1 MGMTLLV
8 APSGEPITLAE
19 AKLQCRVDGTDD
31 DTLITGLIVVARKQ
45 AESCSAHVLLTQQ
58 WRLDLDCFP
67 VDSIDLPLPP
77 LTSVQSITYLDGD
90 GMRQTLAASEYTVIA
105 NKTPGVVLPAYGKS
119 WPSCRVTPGSV
130 QISFTAG
137 FGDAAAVPQEIKQ
150 WMLLHI
156 DTWYEHRA
164 SVSVGPGSGGVA
176 VMPYTDRLLSEY
188 RKKMIGF

>member
-19 AKLQCRVDGTDD
+19 ATLHCRVDGTDD
-31 DTLITGLIVVARKQ
+31 DALITALIVVAREK
-45 AESCSAHVLLTQQ
+45 AESRTARALLTQQ

-67 VDSIDLPLPP
+67 ADSIDLPKPQLA
-77 LTSVQSITYLDGD
+77 SVQSITYLDGD
-90 GMRQTLAASEYTVIA
+90 GVRQTLDTSEYTVIT
-105 NKTPGVVLPAYGKS
+105 NETPGVVLPAYGKS

-137 FGDAAAVPQEIKQ
+137 YGAAAAVPQAIKQ

-156 DTWYEHRA
+156 CTWYEHRE

-176 VMPYTDRLLSEY
+176 VMPYADELLYEY
-188 RKKMIGF
+188 RKHMISF